1 MPGSAE
7 EASEAGAGEEEVEE
21 AVVEAEELLEASADL
36 AKMTGEVEV
45 MPTP

>member
-21 AVVEAEELLEASADL
+21 AAVEAEELLEALADL
-36 AKMTGEVEV
+36 VMMTGQVV
-45 MPTP
+45 AMPTP